1 MFKRIIVLI
10 LIIFAFKGCTKDDI
24 CPEGTAITPKLIITF
39 NDIVNPA
46 NRKKV
51 EGLSIVTNY
60 ADTVVVLARTTTDS
74 IAIPLNINSDTTKYK
89 FIRTT
94 ITATDTIVNVDKIDF
109 VYQRYNGYVNR
120 ACGFKTEFNNLETT
134 LEEEGTFNWIQE
146 IITNR
151 DTINDENEAHLTILH

>member
-1 MFKRIIVLI
+1 MIKRIIVLI
-10 LIIFAFKGCTKDDI
+10 LIIFAFKSCTKDDI

-46 NRKKV
+46 VRKQV
-51 EGLSIVTNY
+51 VGLSIVTNY
-60 ADTVVVLARTTTDS
+60 ADSVVVLGRTSTDS

-94 ITATDTIVNVDKIDF
+94 ITSTDTIVNVDRIDF
-109 VYQRYNGYVNR
+109 VYERFNGYVNR
-120 ACGFKTEFNNLETT
+120 ACGFKTEFNNMEAT
-134 LEEEGTFNWIQE
+134 LEEEGTLNWIQE

-151 DTINDENEAHLTILH
+151 DTINDENEAHITILH